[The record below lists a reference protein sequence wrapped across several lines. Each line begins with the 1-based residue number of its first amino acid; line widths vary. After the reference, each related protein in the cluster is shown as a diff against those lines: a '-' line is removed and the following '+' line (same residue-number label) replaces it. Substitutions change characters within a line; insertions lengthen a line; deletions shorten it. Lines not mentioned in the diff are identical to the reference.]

1 MNEKSHVWDRLAL
14 LALWPLLLLGM
25 AYTVL
30 RYPFAALLSPNKA
43 LRMATAIDEAANVA
57 INGYGDTTIS
67 ARAARAR
74 NAGRRWGC
82 VLCRLLDMLDKGHCD
97 RMLEG

>member
-1 MNEKSHVWDRLAL
+1 MSRLPL
-14 LALWPLLLLGM
+14 LLLWPLLILGM
-25 AYTVL
+25 AYAAL
-30 RYPFAALLSPNKA
+30 RYPFAALLAPNKA

-74 NAGRRWGC
+74 NAGSRWGC
-82 VLCRLLDMLDKGHCD
+82 VLCRLLDMVDKGHCD
-97 RMLEG
+97 RMLGG